1 MLSFENDYN
10 VGAHPQVLKALM
22 DTNLIRQP
30 GYGNDEFCR
39 SAAEKICAACACPEA

>member
-10 VGAHPQVLKALM
+10 AGAHPLILKALV

-30 GYGNDEFCR
+30 GYGNDDFCR
-39 SAAEKICAACACPEA
+39 SAAEKPSLTSVCTVV